1 LELIMPETQEKNY
14 TVVGKARPRVDGPLK
29 VTGRAMYASDH
40 CFPGMLYAVPV
51 GATIAKGKLES
62 VDTSLAE
69 KMPGL
74 CDVYQRA
81 NIGKLFKVAINQDF
95 SSSRLTMLDEN
106 RPPFHDDVIRYYGQY
121 IAVVVANTF
130 EQATAAAR
138 KVNASYTIEKPNVMT
153 ELLSENKG
161 KDSKASPTTAEAPS
175 VESERGDA
183 EKAFA
188 AAENKV
194 DATYYLPP
202 ETHVPIELHATVAV
216 WDGDTFTLHEST
228 QAVVNH
234 QSVMAQ
240 MLGVPI
246 EKVRVISKFLGSGF
260 GGKLWPWPHDALA
273 CAASRHLNRPVKLV
287 LSRPQTFESV
297 GHRPACEQRI
307 RISASSDG
315 KFNSIIQEYANHTSI
330 LDDYRE
336 NCGEAT
342 SYFYSTPNL
351 RVASHL
357 VRRNIGTPTSMRGPG
372 AVPGLFALES
382 AVDELAIALKM
393 DPVELRIKNEPQMDE
408 SKKLPFSSRHV
419 VECYKTGA
427 DKFGWSQRTPEVGSM
442 KRDGMTIGWGVAGA
456 SWIAER
462 LATAATVEMRDDGS
476 ARAACAT
483 QDIGTG
489 TYTVIAAVTAEKL
502 GITPERVQ
510 VSLGDTKLPPGPIS
524 GGSMATASVIPA
536 LSAAA
541 DKAIQM
547 LTTAAVALEG
557 SQFYKKKP
565 DEIEFREGKLFL
577 KSGGEG
583 IEFADILKKSSF
595 RTVVG
600 EGRSES
606 TFASK
611 TKPKF
616 SMHSY
621 GAQFVEVTWQ
631 PEIARLRV
639 SRGVTV
645 IDAGRIVNPLAGR
658 NQVEGAFVMG
668 IRMALFEQVTYDQHW
683 GSPINNNLADYI
695 VATNAD
701 HADHEVVFLDHPDY
715 ALNSMGARGIGEI
728 GLAGVAPAIC
738 NAVYH
743 ATGKRFRR
751 LPITIEDL
759 LA

>member
-1 LELIMPETQEKNY
+1 MPETQEKEY
-14 TVVGKARPRVDGPLK
+14 TVVGKGRARVDGPLK

-40 CFPGMLYAVPV
+40 HFPGMLYAVPV
-51 GATIAKGKLES
+51 GATIANGTVQSL
-62 VDTSLAE
+62 DTSAAE
-69 KMPGL
+69 KVPGVRA
-74 CDVYQRA
+74 VYHRA
-81 NIGKLFKVAINQDF
+81 NIGKLFKVSLNQDF
-95 SSSRLTMLDEN
+95 SSSGPTILDEN

-130 EQATAAAR
+130 EQAMAAAT
-138 KVNASYTIEKPNVMT
+138 KVKATYKTEKPNMMA
-153 ELLSENKG
+153 ELL
-161 KDSKASPTTAEAPS
+161 AAPTTAEAAR

-183 EKAFA
+183 EGAFA
-188 AAENKV
+188 AAETKV

-202 ETHVPIELHATVAV
+202 ETHVPIELHATVAI

-273 CAASRHLNRPVKLV
+273 CAASRLLKRPVKLV

-297 GHRPACEQRI
+297 GHRPACEQRV
-307 RISASSDG
+307 RIGAFKDG
-315 KFNSIIQEYANHTSI
+315 KFNSIIHEYANDTSI

-342 SYFYSTPNL
+342 SFFYGTPNL

-372 AVPGLFALES
+372 AVPGLFALEC

-393 DPVELRIKNEPQMDE
+393 DPVELRIKNEPEMDE
-408 SKKLPFSSRHV
+408 SKKIPFSSRHL

-427 DKFGWSQRTPEVGSM
+427 EKFGWSKRTPEVGSM
-442 KRDGMTIGWGVAGA
+442 KRDGMTIGWGVAGCT
-456 SWIAER
+456 WMAER
-462 LATAATVEMRDDGS
+462 FAASATVEMRDDGT
-476 ARAACAT
+476 ARVACAT

-489 TYTVIAAVTAEKL
+489 TYTVLAAVTAEKL
-502 GITPERVQ
+502 GIPPEKVQ
-510 VSLGDTKLPPGPIS
+510 VDLGDTKLPPGPIS

-536 LSAAA
+536 VSSAAE
-541 DKAIQM
+541 KAIQL
-547 LTTAAVALEG
+547 LTNAAVALEG
-557 SQFYKKKP
+557 SQFFRKKP
-565 DEIEFREGKLFL
+565 DEVQFREGKLFL
-577 KSGGEG
+577 KSGGG
-583 IEFADILKKSSF
+583 GMSFAEILKKASH

-600 EGRSES
+600 QGKSEA
-606 TFASK
+606 TFGASA
-611 TKPKF
+611 KPNV

-621 GAQFVEVTWQ
+621 GAQFVEVTWR
-631 PEIARLRV
+631 PEIARMRV

-668 IRMALFEQVTYDQHW
+668 IGMALLEEVMYDRRY

-695 VATNAD
+695 VSTNAD
-701 HADHEVVFLDHPDY
+701 HADHEVVFLDYPDY
-715 ALNSMGARGIGEI
+715 ALNPMGARGIGEI

-751 LPITIEDL
+751 LPIKVEDL

>member
-1 LELIMPETQEKNY
+1 MPETKEKDL
-14 TVVGKARPRVDGPLK
+14 TVVGKGRSRVDGPLK

-51 GATIAKGKLES
+51 GATIANGKLDS
-62 VDTSLAE
+62 VDASLAE
-69 KMPGL
+69 KMPGVRA
-74 CDVYQRA
+74 VYHRA
-81 NIGKLFKVAINQDF
+81 NIGKLFKVAINKDF
-95 SSSRLTMLDEN
+95 SSPGMTMLDEN

-121 IAVVVANTF
+121 IAVIVADTF
-130 EQATAAAR
+130 EQAKAAAR
-138 KVNASYTIEKPNVMT
+138 KVRAAYTSEKPNVRS
-153 ELLSENKG
+153 ELLSENKD
-161 KDSKASPTTAEAPS
+161 KDSKSAPTTAEAPS
-175 VESERGDA
+175 VESERGHA

-188 AAENKV
+188 SADTKI

-273 CAASRHLNRPVKLV
+273 CAASRHLNHPVKLV
-287 LSRPQTFESV
+287 LSRSQTFESV

-307 RISASSDG
+307 RISASSHG
-315 KFNSIIQEYANHTSI
+315 RFNSIIQEYANHTSI
-330 LDDYRE
+330 LDDYEE

-342 SYFYSTPNL
+342 PYFYSTPNL
-351 RVASHL
+351 RITSHL

-393 DPVELRIKNEPQMDE
+393 DPVELRIKNEPKKDE
-408 SKKLPFSSRHV
+408 SKKLPFSSRHA

-427 DKFGWSQRTPEVGSM
+427 EKFGWANRTPEVGSM
-442 KRDGMTIGWGVAGA
+442 KRDGMTIGWGMAGA
-456 SWIAER
+456 SWMAER
-462 LATAATVEMRDDGS
+462 LATSATVEMRDDGN

-502 GITPERVQ
+502 GITPEKVQ
-510 VSLGDTKLPPGPIS
+510 VALGDSKLPPGPIS
-524 GGSMATASVIPA
+524 GGSMATGSVIPA
-536 LSAAA
+536 LCSAA

-547 LTTAAVALEG
+547 LTKAAVELEG
-557 SQFYKKKP
+557 TPFYKKKP

-577 KSGGEG
+577 KSGGQG
-583 IEFADILKKSSF
+583 VAFADILKKASF
-595 RTVVG
+595 RNIVG

-606 TFASK
+606 TFAGKS
-611 TKPKF
+611 KPKF

-668 IRMALFEQVTYDQHW
+668 IGMALLEQVMYDQRW

-701 HADHEVVFLDHPDY
+701 HADHEVIFLDYPDY
-715 ALNSMGARGIGEI
+715 ELNPMGARGIGEI

>member
-1 LELIMPETQEKNY
+1 MAETQVKEY
-14 TVVGKARPRVDGPLK
+14 HVVGKGRARVDGPLK

-51 GATIAKGKLES
+51 GATIAKGKVES
-62 VDTSLAE
+62 LDTSSAE
-69 KMPGL
+69 KMPGVRA
-74 CDVYQRA
+74 VYHRA
-81 NIGKLFKVAINQDF
+81 NIGKLFKVSIDKDF
-95 SSSRLTMLDEN
+95 STYAPSILDEN
-106 RPPFHDDVIRYYGQY
+106 RPPFHDDVVRYYGQY
-121 IAVVVANTF
+121 IAVVVAATF
-130 EQATAAAR
+130 EQAKAAAA
-138 KVNASYTIEKPNVMT
+138 KVKATYKTEKPNVMA
-153 ELLSENKG
+153 ELLSDKKG
-161 KDSKASPTTAEAPS
+161 NDPKAARTTAEAAN
-175 VESERGDA
+175 VENERGDA

-188 AAENKV
+188 SAEMKV

-216 WDGDTFTLHEST
+216 WDGDSFTLHEST

-246 EKVRVISKFLGSGF
+246 EKVRVISRFLGSGF

-297 GHRPACEQRI
+297 GHRPACEQRV
-307 RISASSDG
+307 RIGASGDGRFSA
-315 KFNSIIQEYANHTSI
+315 IIHEYANHTSI
-330 LDDYRE
+330 LDDYKE

-342 SYFYSTPNL
+342 PFFYSTPNV

-393 DPVELRIKNEPQMDE
+393 DPIELRIKNEPEMDE
-408 SKKLPFSSRHV
+408 SKKIPFSSRHL

-427 DKFGWSQRTPEVGSM
+427 EKLGWSKRTPDVGSM

-456 SWIAER
+456 TWIAER
-462 LATAATVEMRDDGS
+462 FAATATVEMRDDGT
-476 ARAACAT
+476 ARVASAT

-489 TYTVIAAVTAEKL
+489 TYTVLAAVTAEKL

-510 VSLGDTKLPPGPIS
+510 VDLGDTKLPPGPIS
-524 GGSMATASVIPA
+524 GGSMVTASVIPA
-536 LSAAA
+536 VIAAA
-541 DKAIQM
+541 EKAIQI
-547 LTTAAVALEG
+547 LTKTAVALEG
-557 SQFYKKKP
+557 SPFFKKKP
-565 DEIEFREGKLFL
+565 EEVEFREGKLFL

-583 IEFADILKKSSF
+583 MSFADVLKKASH

-600 EGRSES
+600 QGKSES
-606 TFASK
+606 TFGASK
-611 TKPKF
+611 PKV
-616 SMHSY
+616 SMHSF

-668 IRMALFEQVTYDQHW
+668 IGMALLEEVMYDQRW

-695 VATNAD
+695 VSTNAD
-701 HADHEVVFLDHPDY
+701 HADHEVVFLDYPDY
-715 ALNSMGARGIGEI
+715 ALNPMGARGIGEI

-751 LPITIEDL
+751 LPIKIEDL

>member
-1 LELIMPETQEKNY
+1 MPQTKEEQQQY
-14 TVVGKARPRVDGPLK
+14 AVVGKGRARVDGALK

-40 CFPGMLYAVPV
+40 CLPGMLYAVPV
-51 GATIAKGKLES
+51 GATIAKGKIEAI
-62 VDTSLAE
+62 DTSAAQ
-69 KMPGL
+69 KMPGVRA
-74 CDVYQRA
+74 VYHRA
-81 NIGKLFKVAINQDF
+81 NIGKLFKVSVNQDF
-95 SSSRLTMLDEN
+95 ASYGPGYLDEN

-121 IAVVVANTF
+121 IALVVADTF
-130 EQATAAAR
+130 EQAKAAAA
-138 KVNASYTIEKPNVMT
+138 KVKATYQIEKPNVAA
-153 ELLSENKG
+153 ELLADKKG
-161 KDSKASPTTAEAPS
+161 NDRKSAPTTAEAVS
-175 VESERGDA
+175 TDSERGDA

-188 AAENKV
+188 SAQTKI
-194 DATYYLPP
+194 DATYYLAP
-202 ETHVPIELHATVAV
+202 ETHVPIELHATVAI

-234 QSVMAQ
+234 QLVMAQ
-240 MLGVPI
+240 MLGVPV

-273 CAASRHLNRPVKLV
+273 CAASRHLKRPVKLV

-297 GHRPACEQRI
+297 GHRPACEQRV

-315 KFNSIIQEYANHTSI
+315 KFSSIIHDCANHTSI

-342 SYFYSTPNL
+342 PFLYSTPNL

-372 AVPGLFALES
+372 AVPGLFALECG
-382 AVDELAIALKM
+382 VDELAIALKM
-393 DPVELRIKNEPQMDE
+393 DPIELRIRNEPEIDE
-408 SKKLPFSSRHV
+408 SKTIPFSSRHL

-427 DKFGWSQRTPEVGSM
+427 EKFGWSQRTPTVGSM
-442 KRDGMTIGWGVAGA
+442 KRDGMTIGWGMAA
-456 SWIAER
+456 CTWIAER
-462 LATAATVEMRDDGS
+462 FAASATVEMRDDGS
-476 ARAACAT
+476 ARVACAT

-489 TYTVIAAVTAEKL
+489 TYTVLAAVTAEKL
-502 GITPERVQ
+502 GITPQKVQ
-510 VSLGDTKLPPGPIS
+510 VDLGDTKLPPGPVS
-524 GGSMATASVIPA
+524 GGSMATGSIIPA
-536 LSAAA
+536 VCAAA

-547 LTTAAVALEG
+547 LKEAAVALEG
-557 SQFYKKKP
+557 TPFFKKKP
-565 DEIEFREGKLFL
+565 DELEFREGELML
-577 KSGGEG
+577 KGGG
-583 IEFADILKKSSF
+583 QRMTFADILKKASS

-600 EGRSES
+600 QGKSES
-606 TFASK
+606 TFAAGAR
-611 TKPKF
+611 PKL
-616 SMHSY
+616 SLHSY

-658 NQVEGAFVMG
+658 NQIEGAFVMG
-668 IRMALFEQVTYDQHW
+668 IGMALLEEVNYDPRW

-695 VATNAD
+695 VSTNAD
-701 HADHEVVFLDHPDY
+701 HAEHEVIFLDYPDY
-715 ALNSMGARGIGEI
+715 ALNLMGARGIGEI

-751 LPITIEDL
+751 LPIRIEDL